1 MKLESI
7 LSLVVALV
15 SFIAIL
21 ISFWTLRELKQ
32 QRLLSVE
39 PILSHLPFEGK
50 IVEPY
55 YDCDSTIL
63 AESYNS
69 ALLPSDIGI
78 DLINA
83 GRGPAFDVMVKWLF
97 PEDEITSLLTQRGI
111 DSAFYS
117 IDISHDTIMIMT
129 RGCEN
134 SRRGSL
140 YTWEEEKIGVL
151 LPSFDLE
158 NPYKIKFPHGFISSL
173 VMLTRADKVINGL
186 TPISVSELIIPVNL
200 ELSYASLYKKKYE
213 HTLKFKISIVPSM
226 VNAMRLTHES
236 SNGKIQL
243 RDSFEIS
250 SELIVQVEAEL
261 ADFHNN

>member
-1 MKLESI
+1 MKLESLLSVVI
-7 LSLVVALV
+7 AVISLV
-15 SFIAIL
+15 AIL
-21 ISFWTLRELKQ
+21 ISFWTLLELKQ

-63 AESYNS
+63 TENYKSV
-69 ALLPSDIGI
+69 LHPRDIGI
-78 DLINA
+78 EFINA
-83 GRGPAFDVMVKWLF
+83 GRGPAFDVLVKWLF
-97 PEDEITSLLTQRGI
+97 PADEITSLLTKRGI
-111 DSAFYS
+111 DSSFFS
-117 IDISHDTIMIMT
+117 IDIYHDTIIIRT

-134 SRRGSL
+134 SRRSGL
-140 YTWEEEKIGVL
+140 YTWEEEEIGVL
-151 LPSFDLE
+151 LPSYDVE

-173 VMLTRADKVINGL
+173 VMLTRVDKVINGL
-186 TPISVSELIIPVNL
+186 TSASVSELIIPVTL
-200 ELSYASLYKKKYE
+200 ELVCTSLYKKKYN